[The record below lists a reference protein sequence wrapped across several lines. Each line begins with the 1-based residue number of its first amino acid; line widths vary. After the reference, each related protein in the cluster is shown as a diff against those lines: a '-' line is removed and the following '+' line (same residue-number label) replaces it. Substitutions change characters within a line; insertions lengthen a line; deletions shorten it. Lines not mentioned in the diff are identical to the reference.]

1 MKDYGTCKICEVV
14 MIEIIE
20 KLKSKLAITNDESF
34 LLAQSVSEKLISL
47 DERDEALKII
57 IYVLDNWKNIP
68 ENTQEIWGDLL
79 ESAGFYP
86 YINKIG
92 LKSTDLGYC
101 LRKETHYSQSLN
113 KYLHNGQKELS
124 ELIFSKNN
132 VVASAPTSFGKSLL
146 IEEIVASKKFS
157 NIVIIQPTLALLDET
172 RQKLLKYRDE
182 YKIIVR
188 TSQKYSSEKKNIFLL
203 TAERILEYENLP
215 VIDFLVLDEFYKLS
229 NLRGDNRSN
238 VLNNAFLKIMKNKQC
253 QFYLLGPNIDSV
265 SEDFLK
271 KYNAVFYQ
279 TNYSLVSTDT
289 INEFSNV
296 AVRNGNKVEEG
307 DLFKILDGMKE
318 QTLIFC
324 SSPATAR
331 KLAFAYCEHIKNSRD
346 NVEFSKLPL
355 MEWIDSNISWGW
367 SLTKCLSLKIGVH
380 DGAMPKH
387 ITTSTIRYF
396 NEKRLNYLFCTN
408 TIIEGVN
415 TSAKNVVFYDNYI
428 GKRQVDYFDYA
439 NIKGR
444 AGRLMEHYVG
454 RIINLKKPP
463 EKEKVEVDIPI
474 VDQNPIDS
482 EVLVNLEE
490 DKVKDINDNK
500 KRYGEF
506 KSLDSDLQCILKR
519 NAVSIEG
526 QINILNRLEK
536 DVSTIEGHKL
546 ICWSQPDKY
555 LHDHINYILDL
566 CWENLSTKS
575 ERQSFGPKDW
585 VRNKI
590 VSVCYGDSIG
600 QMIENDINYYLKE
613 LAKKNNFS
621 YSSIG
626 EIYKQFPNEAQIK
639 IDNVIEKLFAFQK
652 NWQQYRAPKWLN
664 VVDSLQ
670 KYICKKHGKYPGDYS
685 YVAEMVENSFIQ
697 PSLRI
702 LLEYGLPQNAVE
714 TVRRVLESSKL
725 NIDKLTEEE
734 LFDYIKSNISVFEKG
749 LKRYEFEI
757 LQRTVL

>member
-1 MKDYGTCKICEVV
+1 
-14 MIEIIE
+14 MIGIVN
-20 KLKSKLAITNDESF
+20 KLKSKEAISRDESF
-34 LLAQSVSEKLISL
+34 LLAQRVSERLISPT
-47 DERDEALKII
+47 ERDEALQII
-57 IYVLDNWKNIP
+57 IHVLDNWGNISQD
-68 ENTQEIWGDLL
+68 TREIWGDLI

-92 LKSTDLGYC
+92 FNSSDLGYG
-101 LRKETHYSQSLN
+101 LRKETHYSRALN
-113 KYLHNGQKELS
+113 KYFHDGQKELA
-124 ELIFSKNN
+124 ELIFSGKN

-146 IEEIVASKKFS
+146 IEEIVASKKYN

-172 RQKLLKYRDE
+172 RQKLSKYRDE

-188 TSQKYSSEKKNIFLL
+188 TSQEYSAEKKNIFLL

-215 VIDFLVLDEFYKLS
+215 TIDFLVLDEFYKLS

-238 VLNNAFLKIMKNKQC
+238 VLNNAFLKIMNNKNC
-253 QFYLLGPNIDSV
+253 QFYLLGPNIDKV
-265 SEDFLK
+265 SEDFLA
-271 KYNAVFYQ
+271 KYNAIFYQ
-279 TNYSLVSTDT
+279 TNYSLVSTET
-289 INEFSNV
+289 VNKFENV
-296 AVRNGNKVEEG
+296 TVRVGNKVEEE
-307 DLFKILDGMKE
+307 DLFKLLDEMDE

-331 KLAFAYCEHIKNSRD
+331 KLAFSYCKHLESKND
-346 NVEFSKLPL
+346 NEFSKLPL
-355 MEWIDSNISWGW
+355 IEWIDSNISWGW

-396 NEKRLNYLFCTN
+396 NEKRLMYLFCTN

-439 NIKGR
+439 NIRGR
-444 AGRLMEHYVG
+444 AGRLMEHFVG

-463 EKEKVEVDIPI
+463 EKERVDVDIPLI
-474 VDQNPIDS
+474 DQNPIDS
-482 EVLVNLEE
+482 EVLVNLDE
-490 DKVKDINDNK
+490 DRVKDINDNE
-500 KRYGEF
+500 KRYNEF
-506 KSLDSDLQCILKR
+506 KSLDGELQSILKR

-526 QINILNRLEK
+526 QINILNQLEK
-536 DVSTIEGHKL
+536 DIVTPSGYAL
-546 ICWSQPDKY
+546 IYWNQPDRY
-555 LHDHINYILDL
+555 LHKHINYILDL
-566 CWENLSTKS
+566 CWENLSTQS
-575 ERQSFGPKDW
+575 ERQSFGQKDW

-590 VSVCYGDSIG
+590 VSVCYGNSIG
-600 QMIENDINYYLKE
+600 QMIENDINYYLKD
-613 LAKKNNFS
+613 LAQKKNFA

-626 EIYKQFPNEAQIK
+626 EIYKAFPEESQIK

-670 KYICKKHGKYPGDYS
+670 KYVCKKHGKISGDYS

-702 LLEYGLPQNAVE
+702 LLEYGIPQNAVE
-714 TVRRVLESSKL
+714 IVQRVLGGAKL
-725 NIDKLTEEE
+725 NLETFSEDD
-734 LFDYIKSNISVFEKG
+734 LFEYIKNNISVFEKV
-749 LKRYEFEI
+749 LKKYEFEI
-757 LQRTVL
+757 LQRTIL

>member
-1 MKDYGTCKICEVV
+1 
-14 MIEIIE
+14 MIEIIN
-20 KLKSKLAITNDESF
+20 KLKSKVAITDDESF
-34 LLAQSVSEKLISL
+34 LLAQKVSEKLISL
-47 DERDEALKII
+47 TEGEEALKII
-57 IYVLDNWKNIP
+57 IYVLDNWEDIP
-68 ENTQEIWGDLL
+68 CTTKEIWGDLI

-92 LKSTDLGYC
+92 FKSSDLGYG
-101 LRKETHYSQSLN
+101 LRKEAHFSKALN
-113 KYLHNGQKELS
+113 KYFHDGQKELS
-124 ELIFSKNN
+124 ELIFSGKN

-146 IEEIVASKKFS
+146 IEEIVASKKFN

-172 RQKLLKYRDE
+172 RQKLSKYRDE

-188 TSQKYSSEKKNIFLL
+188 TSQEYSSEKKNIFLL

-215 VIDFLVLDEFYKLS
+215 TIDFLVLDEFYKLS

-238 VLNNAFLKIMKNKQC
+238 VLNNAFLKIMKNQNC
-253 QFYLLGPNIDSV
+253 QFYLLGPNIDRV
-265 SEDFLK
+265 SEDFLT

-289 INEFSNV
+289 VDKFQNV
-296 AVRNGNKVEEG
+296 TVRTGNKVEEE
-307 DLFKILDGMKE
+307 DLFKILDIMDE
-318 QTLIFC
+318 QTLVFC

-331 KLAFAYCEHIKNSRD
+331 KLAFAYCRHLENRGSI
-346 NVEFSKLPL
+346 EFSKLPL
-355 MEWIDSNISWGW
+355 IEWIDSNISWGW
-367 SLTKCLSLKIGVH
+367 SLTKCLNLKIGVH

-396 NEKRLNYLFCTN
+396 NEKRLKYLFCTN

-463 EKEKVEVDIPI
+463 EKERVEVDIPI
-474 VDQNPIDS
+474 IDQNPIDS
-482 EVLVNLEE
+482 EVLVNLDE

-500 KRYGEF
+500 RRYSEF
-506 KSLDSDLQCILKR
+506 KSLNDELQCILKR

-526 QINILNRLEK
+526 QINILKQLEK
-536 DVSTIEGHKL
+536 DVLTSRGYAL
-546 ICWSQPDKY
+546 IYWNQPDRY
-555 LHDHINYILDL
+555 LHNHINYILDL
-566 CWENLSTKS
+566 CWENLSTQS
-575 ERQSFGPKDW
+575 ERQSFGQKDW

-600 QMIENDINYYLKE
+600 QMIENDINYYLKD
-613 LAKKNNFS
+613 LAKKKNFA

-626 EIYKQFPNEAQIK
+626 EIYKAFPNESQIK
-639 IDNVIEKLFAFQK
+639 IDNVIERLFAFQK

-670 KYICKKHGKYPGDYS
+670 KYVCKKYGKPSGDYS

-714 TVRRVLESSKL
+714 TIQRVLSGAKL
-725 NIDKLTEEE
+725 KLDTLSEDD
-734 LFDYIKSNISVFEKG
+734 LFEYIKSNISVFEKV

-757 LQRTVL
+757 LQRTIL

>member
-1 MKDYGTCKICEVV
+1 
-14 MIEIIE
+14 MIGIVN
-20 KLKSKLAITNDESF
+20 KLKSKEAISRDESF
-34 LLAQSVSEKLISL
+34 LLAQRVSERLISPT
-47 DERDEALKII
+47 ERDEALQII
-57 IYVLDNWKNIP
+57 IHVLDNWGNISQD
-68 ENTQEIWGDLL
+68 TREIWGDLI

-92 LKSTDLGYC
+92 FNSSDLGYG
-101 LRKETHYSQSLN
+101 LRKETHYSRALN
-113 KYLHNGQKELS
+113 KYFHDGQKELA
-124 ELIFSKNN
+124 ELIFSGKN

-146 IEEIVASKKFS
+146 IEEIVASKKYN

-172 RQKLLKYRDE
+172 RQKLSKYRDE

-188 TSQKYSSEKKNIFLL
+188 TSQEYSAEKKNIFLL

-215 VIDFLVLDEFYKLS
+215 TIDFLVLDEFYKLS

-238 VLNNAFLKIMKNKQC
+238 VLNNAFLKIMNNKNC
-253 QFYLLGPNIDSV
+253 QFYLLGPNIDKV
-265 SEDFLK
+265 SEDFLA
-271 KYNAVFYQ
+271 KYNAIFYQ
-279 TNYSLVSTDT
+279 TNYSLVSTET
-289 INEFSNV
+289 VNKFENV
-296 AVRNGNKVEEG
+296 TVRVGNKVEEE
-307 DLFKILDGMKE
+307 DLFKLLDEMDE

-331 KLAFAYCEHIKNSRD
+331 KLAFSYCKHLESKND
-346 NVEFSKLPL
+346 NEFSKLPL
-355 MEWIDSNISWGW
+355 IEWIDSNISWGW

-396 NEKRLNYLFCTN
+396 NEKRLMYLFCTN

-439 NIKGR
+439 NIRGR
-444 AGRLMEHYVG
+444 AGRLMEHFVG

-463 EKEKVEVDIPI
+463 EKERVDVDIPLI
-474 VDQNPIDS
+474 DQNPIDS
-482 EVLVNLEE
+482 EVLVNLDE
-490 DKVKDINDNK
+490 DRVKDINDNK
-500 KRYGEF
+500 KRYNEF
-506 KSLDSDLQCILKR
+506 KSLDGELQSILKR

-526 QINILNRLEK
+526 QINILNQLEK
-536 DVSTIEGHKL
+536 DIVTPSGYAL
-546 ICWSQPDKY
+546 IYWNQPDRY
-555 LHDHINYILDL
+555 LHKHINYILDL
-566 CWENLSTKS
+566 CWENLSTQS
-575 ERQSFGPKDW
+575 ERQSFGQKDW

-590 VSVCYGDSIG
+590 VSVCYGNSIG
-600 QMIENDINYYLKE
+600 QMIENDINYYLKD
-613 LAKKNNFS
+613 LAQKKNFA

-626 EIYKQFPNEAQIK
+626 EIYKAFPEESQIK

-670 KYICKKHGKYPGDYS
+670 KYVCKKHGKISGDYS

-702 LLEYGLPQNAVE
+702 LLEYGIPQNAVE
-714 TVRRVLESSKL
+714 IVQRVLGGAKL
-725 NIDKLTEEE
+725 NLETFSEDD
-734 LFDYIKSNISVFEKG
+734 LFEYIKNNISVFEKV
-749 LKRYEFEI
+749 LKKYEFEI
-757 LQRTVL
+757 LQRTIL

>member
-1 MKDYGTCKICEVV
+1 
-14 MIEIIE
+14 MIGIVN
-20 KLKSKLAITNDESF
+20 KLKSKEAISSDESF
-34 LLAQSVSEKLISL
+34 LLAQRVSERLISPT
-47 DERDEALKII
+47 ERDEALQII
-57 IYVLDNWKNIP
+57 IQVLDNWENISRD
-68 ENTQEIWGDLL
+68 TQEIWGDLI

-92 LKSTDLGYC
+92 FNSSDLGYE
-101 LRKETHYSQSLN
+101 LRKETHYSRALN
-113 KYLHNGQKELS
+113 KYFHDGQKELS
-124 ELIFSKNN
+124 ELIFSGKN

-146 IEEIVASKKFS
+146 IEEIVASKKYN

-172 RQKLLKYRDE
+172 RQKLSKYRDE

-188 TSQKYSSEKKNIFLL
+188 TSQEYSAEKKNIFLL

-215 VIDFLVLDEFYKLS
+215 TIDFLVLDEFYKLS

-238 VLNNAFLKIMKNKQC
+238 VLNNAFLKIMKNKNC
-253 QFYLLGPNIDSV
+253 QFYLLGPNIDKV
-265 SEDFLK
+265 SEDFLA
-271 KYNAVFYQ
+271 KYNAIFYQ
-279 TNYSLVSTDT
+279 TNYSLVSTET
-289 INEFSNV
+289 VNKFENV
-296 AVRNGNKVEEG
+296 TVRVGNKVEEE
-307 DLFKILDGMKE
+307 DLFKLLDEMDE

-331 KLAFAYCEHIKNSRD
+331 KLAFSYCKHLESKND
-346 NVEFSKLPL
+346 NEFSKLPL
-355 MEWIDSNISWGW
+355 IEWIDSNISWGW

-396 NEKRLNYLFCTN
+396 NEKRLMYLFCTN

-439 NIKGR
+439 NIRGR
-444 AGRLMEHYVG
+444 AGRLMEHFVG

-463 EKEKVEVDIPI
+463 EKERVDVDIPLI
-474 VDQNPIDS
+474 DQNPIDS
-482 EVLVNLEE
+482 EVLVNLDE
-490 DKVKDINDNK
+490 DRVKDINDNK
-500 KRYGEF
+500 KRYNEF
-506 KSLDSDLQCILKR
+506 KSLDGELQSILKR

-526 QINILNRLEK
+526 QINILNQIEK
-536 DVSTIEGHKL
+536 DIVTPSGYAL
-546 ICWSQPDKY
+546 IYWNQPDRY
-555 LHDHINYILDL
+555 LHKHINYILDL
-566 CWENLSTKS
+566 CWENLSTQS
-575 ERQSFGPKDW
+575 ERQSFGQKDW

-590 VSVCYGDSIG
+590 VSVCYGNSIG
-600 QMIENDINYYLKE
+600 QMIENDINYYLKD
-613 LAKKNNFS
+613 LAQKKNFA

-626 EIYKQFPNEAQIK
+626 EIYKAFPEESQIK

-670 KYICKKHGKYPGDYS
+670 KYVCKKHGKISGDYS

-702 LLEYGLPQNAVE
+702 LLEYGIPQNAVE
-714 TVRRVLESSKL
+714 IVQRVLGGAKL
-725 NIDKLTEEE
+725 NLETLSEDD
-734 LFDYIKSNISVFEKG
+734 LFEYIKNNIPVFEKV
-749 LKRYEFEI
+749 LKKYEFEI
-757 LQRTVL
+757 LQRTIL